1 MWLGGNG
8 LEESKRSRAEA
19 QRRRAWS
26 KTRKSRAFK
35 TGSVKSRWENFD
47 DGQGGIFAFP
57 DPAPGIFGITAAF
70 GILAQGRGAVTVTS
84 TCNITT
90 GDCDA

>member
-1 MWLGGNG
+1 LWLGGNG
-8 LEESKRSRAEA
+8 REESKSSRAEA

-26 KTRKSRAFK
+26 KTHKSRAFK
-35 TGSVKSRWENFD
+35 TWSVKAVGENFD

-57 DPAPGIFGITAAF
+57 DPALGIFGMTTAF
-70 GILAQGRGAVTVTS
+70 GILAEGCGAATVTS
-84 TCNITT
+84 SCNITT